1 MTDIKRGIV
10 EGKLFLYEQPE
21 MLAREDH
28 MGLGVSPVEA
38 PFANTRT
45 ARAIPITL
53 TEFTTAQR
61 DYPIVFTALEQP
73 VPLAIVGVV
82 EDDNLFLDDKN
93 QWEPYAYKP
102 AYLRAYP
109 FAFAQ
114 HGEEQLAVVID
125 RAASTVSDQ
134 PRFPFFEGDELS
146 EHTKKMTEFAARY
159 VSERRRTEEFCKRLV
174 ELDLLSGQHVT
185 HTPNNSD
192 TPEVIANYVGINAEK
207 LSALDKDTVFELHT
221 SGQLAA
227 MYAQIHSADNWT
239 ALLQRRAVKLAS

>member
-1 MTDIKRGIV
+1 MTEIKRGIV

-38 PFANTRT
+38 PFANTRN

-61 DYPIVFTALEQP
+61 DYPIIFTSLEQP

-82 EDDNLFLDDKN
+82 EDDNLFLDQND
-93 QWEPYAYKP
+93 QWLPHTYIP

-114 HGEEQLAVVID
+114 HGEDQLAVVID
-125 RAASTVSDQ
+125 RAAKTVSDQ
-134 PRFPFFEGDELS
+134 PKFPFFDGDELS
-146 EHTKKMTEFAARY
+146 EHTEKMTEFAARY
-159 VSERRRTEEFCKRLV
+159 ISERKRTEEFCKRLV
-174 ELDLLSGQHVT
+174 ELDLLSAQHVT
-185 HTPNNSD
+185 HTPPNAEN
-192 TPEVIANYVGINAEK
+192 PEVVSNYVGINGEK
-207 LSALDKDTVFELHT
+207 LSALDKDTVFDLHT
-221 SGQLAA
+221 TGQLAA
-227 MYAQIHSADNWT
+227 MYAQIQSADNWT
-239 ALLQRRAVKLAS
+239 DLIQRRARKLAA